1 MRAGN
6 PTETSLME
14 LDPNMA
20 AVAVVTSGIGYLMV
34 MSGIGKSMLEWRRAA
49 RMCPG
54 CGRAIRGRACSFCS
68 S

>member
-6 PTETSLME
+6 RTETSLME
-14 LDPNMA
+14 LDPNLA
-20 AVAVVTSGIGYLMV
+20 VVAVVTSGIGYLMV
-34 MSGIGKSMLEWRRAA
+34 ITGIGKSMLEWRRAA

-54 CGRAIRGRACSFCS
+54 CGRAISGRVCSFCS

>member
-6 PTETSLME
+6 PTETSLMD
-14 LDPNMA
+14 LNPNVA
-20 AVAVVTSGIGYLMV
+20 VVAVVTSGVGYLMV
-34 MSGIGKSMLEWRRAA
+34 MAGVGKSMLEWRRAA

-54 CGRAIRGRACSFCS
+54 CGRAITGRVCTFCS